1 VILAHLPSLRGLRPG
16 FSHRHSGSMIS
27 ALLSS
32 VLLALTAT
40 ALSTPSTP
48 VLEEATADGRV
59 IVIGFD
65 GADYRTT
72 ARMIE
77 EGQLPNLAK
86 LAENG
91 TFAPLYSTNPAES
104 AAGWAA
110 LNTGVN
116 PTKNGVP
123 SFVIRDFKSS
133 GDVGVTTGHIS
144 IETMPIEDFEPEGFL
159 GLVAGTSRTTLALG
173 AGIGVAIIF
182 FLLLAVLVRTN
193 KWLASALAIALGVLS
208 GVAGWRARSWVPEEV
223 PKVHRN
229 QVQAD
234 AFWDHAGQAG
244 VPSLVLDAALAFDR
258 PHHPNTR
265 VLSGLGLPDIRGA
278 SNGEWFFYTND
289 DTVLARAEVDD
300 GSGERVKTPRGSNGT
315 SSGRRYRFKQR
326 SDGVYESLVFGPL
339 DMQHKSEIQREIA
352 DIEDQLTRANWR
364 DGEALHDKLEE
375 AQSRL
380 SDIGGRNIDRYRV
393 SLPLEAEVQDDH
405 VRITIAGRAQDL
417 REGEWSD
424 WFHLPF
430 EISPLVRVSAVTR
443 IKVMS
448 LSDPLELYVNSLEID
463 PEDPPFW
470 QPISQPTGF
479 SAELAQ
485 WIDSPFETLGWSCM
499 TNQMKDVALD
509 EQTFLEDIEFT
520 MSWRRKLVNKALTR
534 DDWRLFFG
542 VFSTTDRVQHI
553 LYKHYDP
560 GHPQHNAEAAAQEVK
575 FFGETIP
582 LSDAIP
588 AIYRQMDKRVG
599 EIVAELGPNDTLML
613 CADHGFNSFRHQMDV
628 NSWLI
633 DRGYMTLR
641 ADATKAD
648 GGSNT
653 MQYVDWERTQ
663 AYSLGLG
670 MLWLNL
676 KGREPNGVVDPEEGR
691 EILEA
696 IQEEFLALRDDKGA
710 KVGLDAAI
718 VWDLYPS
725 DWQDPDYECADLMLG
740 FAENYRTSWRTVSGK
755 AYLKDGGTGALP
767 GDFFRDNTNPWSGD
781 HASNSPALVTGIFFS
796 SRKVDLPTDGV
807 SVMHIAP
814 TALDRLGVE
823 VPDLLDMAPLVES
836 N

>member
-1 VILAHLPSLRGLRPG
+1 
-16 FSHRHSGSMIS
+16 MIS
-27 ALLSS
+27 ALVSP
-32 VLLALTAT
+32 VLLALAAS
-40 ALSTPSTP
+40 ALSAPSTP
-48 VLEEATADGRV
+48 VAVSLSGEAADDGRV
-59 IVIGFD
+59 VVIGFD

-72 ARMIE
+72 ARLIE

-86 LAENG
+86 LAETG
-91 TFAPLYSTNPAES
+91 TFAPLHSTNPAES

-116 PTKNGVP
+116 PTVNGVP
-123 SFVIRDFKSS
+123 SFIIRRFTDA
-133 GDVGVTTGHIS
+133 GDVTVTTGHIS
-144 IETMPIEDFEPEGFL
+144 IETAQMEDLQAEGFL
-159 GLVAGTSRTTLALG
+159 GLVAGTSRMTLALG
-173 AGIGVAIIF
+173 AGIGVAILF

-193 KWLASALAIALGVLS
+193 KWLAMTLAIVLGVLS
-208 GVAGWRARSWVPEEV
+208 SVAGWRARSWVPEEV
-223 PKVHRN
+223 PHVHRN
-229 QVQAD
+229 EVQAD

-265 VLSGLGLPDIRGA
+265 VLSGLGLPDVRGA

-289 DTVLARAEVDD
+289 DTVLARAELDD
-300 GSGERVKTPRGSNGT
+300 GSGEKVKTPRGSSGT
-315 SSGRRYRFKQR
+315 SSGRRYRFKKR
-326 SDGVYESLVFGPL
+326 PDGVYESLVFGPVNL
-339 DMQHKSEIQREIA
+339 QLKSEFQREVA
-352 DIEDQLTRANWR
+352 DLKAQLEGVENWR
-364 DGEALHDKLEE
+364 DGQALHDQLEE
-375 AQSRL
+375 AETRL
-380 SDIGGRNIDRYRV
+380 HEIDGGNVDKYRV
-393 SLPLEAEVQDDH
+393 SIPLEAEVQDGH

-417 REGEWSD
+417 REGQWSD

-448 LSDPLELYVNSLEID
+448 LADPLELYVNSLEID

-499 TNQMKDVALD
+499 TNQMKDIALD

-520 MSWRRKLVNKALTR
+520 MSWRRKLTQKALER

-553 LYKHYDP
+553 LYKHYDA
-560 GHPQHNAEAAAQEVK
+560 GHPQHDAEAAAQEVT
-575 FFGETIP
+575 FFGKTLP
-582 LSDAIP
+582 LSDVIP
-588 AIYRQMDKRVG
+588 EIYRQMDARVG
-599 EIVAELGPNDTLML
+599 EVVAKLGPNDTLML
-613 CADHGFNSFRHQMDV
+613 CADHGFSSFRHQMDV

-633 DRGYMTLR
+633 ERGYMTLR
-641 ADATKAD
+641 ADATKDD

-670 MLWLNL
+670 MVWLNL
-676 KGREPNGVVDPEEGR
+676 KGREPKGVVDPADGR

-696 IQEEFLALRDDKGA
+696 LQEEFLELHDDQGA
-710 KVGLDAAI
+710 PVGKDAEI

-725 DWQDPDYECADLMLG
+725 DWKSPDYECADLMLG
-740 FAENYRTSWRTVSGK
+740 FAENYRTSWRSVSGK

-767 GDFFRDNTNPWSGD
+767 GDILRDNTNPWSGD

-796 SRKVDLPTDGV
+796 NKKVELPADGV

-814 TALDRLGVE
+814 TVLDRLDVA
-823 VPDLLDMAPLVES
+823 VPELLDKAPLAPA